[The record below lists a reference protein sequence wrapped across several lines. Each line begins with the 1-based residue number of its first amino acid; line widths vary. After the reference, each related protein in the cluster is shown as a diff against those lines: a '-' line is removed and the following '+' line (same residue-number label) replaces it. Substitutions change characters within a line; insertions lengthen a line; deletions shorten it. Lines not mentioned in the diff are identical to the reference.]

1 MRQRKGQFIDKA
13 IEGTDADM
21 TLATGVNPITPKVA
35 TMADIQE
42 TARKSGKSTAEVTA
56 AMKAQG
62 YKIGGN

>member
-1 MRQRKGQFIDKA
+1 
-13 IEGTDADM
+13 M